1 MHAKDVIRQTL
12 ELSDLILNTYV
23 GDLADGDLLVRP
35 VEGMNPI
42 AWQLGHLIVSERMMI
57 EGIQPGSCP
66 PLPEGFAEAH
76 GKDVGQ
82 AEDTSKYRP
91 KAQYLELWKAQRA
104 ATRAVLDGV
113 ADERLDEPGPEN
125 LRMIAKTVGEV
136 FNLAGTHP
144 LMHAGQFVGVRRLLK
159 KPVTI

>member
-12 ELSDLILNTYV
+12 HLSDLIVTSYV
-23 GDLADGDLLVRP
+23 GDLADGDLLIRP

-42 AWQLGHLIVSERMMI
+42 AWQLGHLIVSERMMV

-76 GKDVGQ
+76 GKNAGQ

-91 KAQYLELWKAQRA
+91 KAEYLTLWQAQRA
-104 ATRAVLDGV
+104 ATRAVLDGL
-113 ADERLDEPGPEN
+113 ADETLDEPGPE
-125 LRMIAKTVGEV
+125 RFQMIAKTVGAV
-136 FNLAGTHP
+136 MNLAGTHP
-144 LMHAGQFVGVRRLLK
+144 LMHVGQWVGVRRLLK